1 MAIFKRKKKTPER
14 LAISEIMTLKQQ
26 IADAKMPA
34 LVEKIAQKEVTRMA
48 KMNSSAPEY
57 TISFNYIDYLVTLP
71 WNYITEDNL
80 DIKRAEAIL
89 NQAHFG
95 LNDIKERILEHLAV
109 RRLRLTRKNRI
120 LVVDDEQVTR
130 INLEHVFVKEGY
142 EVASAEDGIE
152 ALTILQKEHFDVLV
166 TDLKMKRMDGMT
178 LLEKAKALDPAI
190 VVIVITGYASVPTAI
205 DAMTKGSYYFIA
217 KPLRLD
223 EIRTVIRT
231 ALGGKMVQLEPKGPA
246 LCFIGPPGT
255 GKTSLG
261 LSIAKSLERKFI
273 RISFA
278 GMKDEAEIRGHRRSY
293 VGALPGRIIQ
303 EIRRAESC
311 NPVFMLDEIDKIGQN
326 FKGDPAAALLELL
339 DPEQNHQFSDHYL
352 DVPFDLSRIMF
363 IATANTID
371 SIPGPLLD
379 RLEILNLT
387 SYSEEEKER
396 IAFDYLIP
404 KEVMEAAILDKCPI
418 FTKEAVRKIIREYT
432 REAGLRGLQRKIAAI
447 CRKIARIRVNQGH
460 RTEKVVTIS
469 AEDIEAFL
477 GPKTFY
483 FEVAHSKDRIGIAT
497 GLAWTPTG
505 GEIIFIEAIAMPG
518 RNQLILTGSLGDV
531 MRESAQAALSYLR
544 SNIAKFQI
552 TDTNF
557 SEQDIHIHVPSGA
570 IPKDGPSAGLAI
582 FAALLSLFTGRP
594 CRREIALTGELTL
607 SGRVLPVGGIK
618 EKIFAAHRAGVRK
631 VILSVQNR
639 TNLMDLPDEI
649 ERDLKLV
656 AVEDLAQISHLV
668 LL

>member
-1 MAIFKRKKKTPER
+1 MAIFRRKKKTPER
-14 LAISEIMTLKQQ
+14 LVISEIMTLKQQ
-26 IADAKMPA
+26 IADAKMPG
-34 LVEKIAQKEVTRMA
+34 LVEKIAQKEVMRMA
-48 KMNSSAPEY
+48 KMNTSAPEY
-57 TISFNYIDYLVTLP
+57 TISFNYIDYLATLP
-71 WNYITEDNL
+71 WNVMTEDNL

-89 NQAHFG
+89 NRAHYG
-95 LNDIKERILEHLAV
+95 LFDIKERILEHLAV

-120 LVVDDEQVTR
+120 LVVDDEQMTR

-142 EVASAEDGIE
+142 EVATAEDGLE
-152 ALTILQKEHFDVLV
+152 ALSILEKEHFDVLV
-166 TDLKMKRMDGMT
+166 TDLKMKKMDGMT
-178 LLEKAKALDPAI
+178 LLEKAKAMDPAI

-223 EIRTVIRT
+223 EIRTVIRA

-261 LSIAKSLERKFI
+261 VSIAKSLERKFI

-352 DVPFDLSRIMF
+352 DVPFDLSRVMF

-404 KEVMEAAILDKCPI
+404 KEVAEAAILDKSPI
-418 FTKEAVRKIIREYT
+418 FTKEAVHKIIREYT

-447 CRKIARIRVNQGH
+447 CRKIARIRVNQDNS
-460 RTEKVVTIS
+460 TEKITITP
-469 AEDIEAFL
+469 ENIEAFL

-483 FEVAHSKDRIGIAT
+483 FEVANRKDRIGIAT

-505 GEIIFIEAIAMPG
+505 GEIIFIEAIGMPG
-518 RNQLILTGSLGDV
+518 SNQLILTGSLGEV
-531 MRESAQAALSYLR
+531 MRESAHAALSYLR
-544 SNIAKFQI
+544 GNIAQFEI
-552 TDTNF
+552 TNTNF
-557 SEQDIHIHVPSGA
+557 SQRDIHIHVPSGA

-594 CRREIALTGELTL
+594 CRRDIALTGELTL
-607 SGRVLPVGGIK
+607 SGRILPVGGIK
-618 EKIFAAHRAGVRK
+618 EKIFAACRAGVRK
-631 VILSVQNR
+631 VILPVQNQ
-639 TNLMDLPDEI
+639 TNIIGLPAEI

-656 AVEDLAQISHLV
+656 AVEDLAQISNLV

>member
-1 MAIFKRKKKTPER
+1 MAIFRRKKKTPER
-14 LAISEIMTLKQQ
+14 LAISEIMTLTQQ

-48 KMNSSAPEY
+48 KMNSNAPEY

-71 WNYITEDNL
+71 WNLMTEDNL

-89 NQAHFG
+89 NQAHYG

-120 LVVDDEQVTR
+120 LVVDDEPVTR

-142 EVASAEDGIE
+142 EAATAEDGIE
-152 ALTILQKEHFDVLV
+152 ALSILQKEHFDVLV

-178 LLEKAKALDPAI
+178 LLEKAKTMDPTI

-223 EIRTVIRT
+223 EIRTVIRA

-339 DPEQNHQFSDHYL
+339 DPEQNQQFSDHYL
-352 DVPFDLSRIMF
+352 DIPFDLSRVMF

-404 KEVMEAAILDKCPI
+404 KEVVEAAILDKRPI

-432 REAGLRGLQRKIAAI
+432 REAGLRGLKRKIAAI
-447 CRKIARIRVNQGH
+447 CRKIARIRVNQDNSA
-460 RTEKVVTIS
+460 EKVTIT
-469 AEDIEAFL
+469 AENIEAFL

-505 GEIIFIEAIAMPG
+505 GEIIFIEAIGMPG
-518 RNQLILTGSLGDV
+518 SNQLILTGSLGEV
-531 MRESAQAALSYLR
+531 MRESAHAALSYLR

-552 TDTNF
+552 IDMNF
-557 SEQDIHIHVPSGA
+557 SERDIHIHVPSGA
-570 IPKDGPSAGLAI
+570 MPKDGPSAGLAI

-607 SGRVLPVGGIK
+607 SGRILPVGGIK

-631 VILSVQNR
+631 VILPVQNR
-639 TNLMDLPDEI
+639 TNITDLPTEI

-656 AVEDLAQISHLV
+656 AVEDLAQISNLV